1 MSRLMQI
8 AQRSNKAPHNTELVA
23 VIMGRKKKI
32 PTKTAPYQPAD
43 PGDDG
48 SLRRLNGSRAI
59 QASHS
64 RSGDTGEV
72 VWGDMVAFSSTL
84 YMAKSGL
91 FQAKRFQVH
100 VNAAGENGRTV
111 AIFEFDLA
119 ELVPLSKDSGKE
131 SVRLNATK
139 CSDDPRAC
147 ISLTVVSSRVHR
159 DSEGHDKERSYV
171 DDSASEI
178 GSEMSAYTNH
188 SRASSLASNCRRNI
202 DVPIPEH
209 LGGLGDGKADV
220 IRIAGHPAASE
231 EAIAA
236 TDNARD
242 ELVRALQNLEV
253 QLRETRTC
261 QTAVKETV
269 VARSGTGMYTI
280 TDVENEEEVSKEE
293 ANETKKDVK
302 DDPLRLLLPTS
313 TWTLRNRTW
322 SLSYDQAKDEELQQS
337 TAALQ
342 RAESVRNEVSDDTA
356 EAEIHAQV
364 ALETAL
370 SDNKR
375 LEKQLLK
382 FDGAMTAMEE
392 EKARLMV
399 QLREAE
405 MASAAAQ
412 EEIVKVQNA
421 LEQLESK
428 SQKLSAKLQ
437 EADQARELAEENV
450 VAAEATIGTLQQQ
463 VRDVSTQLHETQ
475 YELETL
481 REKQLTASS
490 AALEEATAKHQALE
504 RLWEDV
510 KTENERLQARVEEL
524 EFRLAQSEANG
535 EEKTAELQAQVVK
548 VKREAD
554 ALREELDSLRAS
566 KTQIENESLERE
578 QKLHEATET
587 HRRISVDHDE
597 RLSSEVMAREE
608 LLTRLQEQVQQTEKM
623 SAELSGKVVTLQQE
637 LDYFQGELIE
647 NKMKV
652 AQLTQDN
659 DDLSIR
665 NRRLEKELAANT
677 KNEPHTKSVPNFLA
691 ESTAHAACSRRGKGG
706 AHSAPARMDLFARAR
721 SVIDHRGASAVTRRH
736 SREQDA
742 QDTQD
747 SREQDQD
754 RVLGGP
760 QAKVRALLDEM
771 LASASWGE
779 KEHEGEERRLL
790 NELQNCVLDAESHQA
805 LEQLPKRMCA
815 YEFKPGDIAWNC
827 KVCQVDET
835 LGTRRVLYTT
845 QGSTRCRSI
854 ELPASDLLANSRECI
869 GEVMKLVLDSVK
881 EARFG
886 SVINEDDLEVMRDK
900 LGSEAPD
907 RRYSVIVHYNE
918 LQTSQEFATALN
930 KAHPAIA
937 YQMLKIVG
945 ETSYRSRA
953 HIQRAILQPSNL
965 CEKAGCRVRSLE
977 VLVNSVLE
985 TLRKKARTDFID
997 IAFEDTWNSM
1007 IHVLHPDHNRELDVW
1022 DVFAMGIQ
1030 RSQGSTL
1037 RDVNVS
1043 ALVLEAERAGYRI
1056 RHQREMSPF
1065 LSLPPETELTGRFEL
1080 DVTSPVFVYR
1090 RYMSGL
1096 LDLRYVLQIEG
1107 ISESFVL
1114 EKGGSRLA
1122 RFLLYLAYI
1131 QSACS
1136 EARRFGDHVEME
1148 SRGWVVTVEFVST
1161 TSDVS
1166 SRVLVDE
1173 ESVWVHDAD
1182 SSIGFWH
1189 RVHLIEPV
1197 LQAIVWDAQVH
1208 SGLWVRNGMS
1218 VINHS
1223 MNYGEPPFCA
1233 RFRDLDLLLLQFS
1246 FQLLGVDW
1254 VMASIMERFDV
1265 EEWYEAAQS
1274 ADAKE
1279 AELMVTECL
1288 ALLSQL
1294 ASELPPKV
1302 TEGDAMRSLIP
1313 YLRREIVQRL
1323 FSGGPVLDQILK
1335 EVCVEAGFSTS
1346 SGSGD
1351 SSAPGGGKFQYRLK
1365 PELYAEYNPTFVHLT
1380 RKQHESAHENWFQHR
1395 LRSSKKREQEQAD
1408 GSPNNTH
1415 STWLDYPMVNMFLPC
1430 PLGFRLS
1437 RISILH
1443 ENVRRLV
1450 YESLWRAT
1458 TDAHSSLSVLSRAVH
1473 LFTLQ
1478 LYVVEDVRYFQT
1490 MVPASDA
1497 ENFERERASRIA
1509 DSFIE
1514 WIPLEQPSLFSDA
1527 EPRCA
1532 ILHLLLKLNPWSSHG
1547 GSASMTKL
1555 DGDQKHEIGRG
1566 IDWLL
1571 HRLSRISPECRSVV
1585 EQHQVTEQESR
1596 DEAARKLALAQRR
1609 KEAQMRAMR
1618 QMQQRQ
1624 AAFAEQMKVM
1634 ANETDAVGEEEL
1646 VECAMCHSVN
1656 SENSFMCYVGFAQC
1670 SPVLSRLNGGSHGQ
1684 YLSTPMDEMHVG
1696 EDIPVHVRLCGHS
1709 VHHKCWESY
1718 HTSQFQRAITGGH
1731 HRHALNA
1738 VDVTKKEFLCPLCK
1752 SISNVLIPTTTDEE
1766 SKFLPAMKRRASVD
1780 GSGERD
1786 MATATQLEMVHW
1798 LEHAVGR
1805 DARHDTADMNGS
1817 TDSSEDASAMLLEQK
1832 PASISSNDEDPGETQ
1847 LNKWLEDGLASLC
1860 MAIHKVACGAMQK
1873 SQPER
1878 YTTSGCNALFHT
1890 LLCSFLDTHDTDQLR
1905 EHLFLEAMRFLPLML
1920 KHVNTR
1926 LPPNVSVAPT
1936 DLYARILHL
1945 LFYGGSDILRDGTVV
1960 LERSTV
1966 GEEREDAVFIA
1977 RLVVL
1982 ARLVQTLLWYAIT
1995 RKEEFTNAMAD
2006 DLAFSEENVAFF
2018 TACLSDES
2026 GETNREDAVGHQLEV
2041 LLETL
2046 MTKCDGAFEVESI
2059 ADMRQ
2064 LLNVVACEVVP
2075 LAKVATFMIQ
2085 SLTRRARTGTTAASK
2100 PIFITQEDVVAVGF
2114 VRLSAL
2120 QLDGQAMA
2128 HDRQRGPHSEAGATV
2143 CVRRDL
2149 HTMHSTISVFSSGS
2163 NRTRYLRSLPRP
2175 YVKFYSEL
2183 AKRRCQSCHQ
2193 FPARPAVCLL
2203 CGMLLC
2209 AANTCPSI
2217 HLDKG
2222 GYPDEANPAGSVRGS
2237 LYVDEYGEEFG
2248 ERNRELSKGRPLYL
2262 NEERRER
2269 LLRLWL
2275 RHEIPNEVVKI
2286 QNSSE
2291 RVIRNSHY

>member
-1 MSRLMQI
+1 
-8 AQRSNKAPHNTELVA
+8 
-23 VIMGRKKKI
+23 
-32 PTKTAPYQPAD
+32 
-43 PGDDG
+43 
-48 SLRRLNGSRAI
+48 
-59 QASHS
+59 
-64 RSGDTGEV
+64 
-72 VWGDMVAFSSTL
+72 
-84 YMAKSGL
+84 
-91 FQAKRFQVH
+91 
-100 VNAAGENGRTV
+100 
-111 AIFEFDLA
+111 
-119 ELVPLSKDSGKE
+119 
-131 SVRLNATK
+131 
-139 CSDDPRAC
+139 
-147 ISLTVVSSRVHR
+147 
-159 DSEGHDKERSYV
+159 
-171 DDSASEI
+171 
-178 GSEMSAYTNH
+178 
-188 SRASSLASNCRRNI
+188 
-202 DVPIPEH
+202 
-209 LGGLGDGKADV
+209 
-220 IRIAGHPAASE
+220 
-231 EAIAA
+231 
-236 TDNARD
+236 
-242 ELVRALQNLEV
+242 
-253 QLRETRTC
+253 
-261 QTAVKETV
+261 
-269 VARSGTGMYTI
+269 
-280 TDVENEEEVSKEE
+280 
-293 ANETKKDVK
+293 
-302 DDPLRLLLPTS
+302 
-313 TWTLRNRTW
+313 
-322 SLSYDQAKDEELQQS
+322 
-337 TAALQ
+337 
-342 RAESVRNEVSDDTA
+342 
-356 EAEIHAQV
+356 
-364 ALETAL
+364 
-370 SDNKR
+370 
-375 LEKQLLK
+375 
-382 FDGAMTAMEE
+382 
-392 EKARLMV
+392 
-399 QLREAE
+399 
-405 MASAAAQ
+405 
-412 EEIVKVQNA
+412 
-421 LEQLESK
+421 
-428 SQKLSAKLQ
+428 
-437 EADQARELAEENV
+437 
-450 VAAEATIGTLQQQ
+450 
-463 VRDVSTQLHETQ
+463 
-475 YELETL
+475 
-481 REKQLTASS
+481 
-490 AALEEATAKHQALE
+490 
-504 RLWEDV
+504 
-510 KTENERLQARVEEL
+510 
-524 EFRLAQSEANG
+524 
-535 EEKTAELQAQVVK
+535 
-548 VKREAD
+548 
-554 ALREELDSLRAS
+554 
-566 KTQIENESLERE
+566 
-578 QKLHEATET
+578 
-587 HRRISVDHDE
+587 
-597 RLSSEVMAREE
+597 
-608 LLTRLQEQVQQTEKM
+608 
-623 SAELSGKVVTLQQE
+623 
-637 LDYFQGELIE
+637 
-647 NKMKV
+647 
-652 AQLTQDN
+652 
-659 DDLSIR
+659 
-665 NRRLEKELAANT
+665 
-677 KNEPHTKSVPNFLA
+677 
-691 ESTAHAACSRRGKGG
+691 
-706 AHSAPARMDLFARAR
+706 MDLFARAR
-721 SVIDHRGASAVTRRH
+721 SVIDHRGASAVARRP
-736 SREQDA
+736 SYEQEQDDA
-742 QDTQD
+742 GHT
-747 SREQDQD
+747 QD
-754 RVLGGP
+754 RVLSVP
-760 QAKVRALLDEM
+760 RAKVHALLDEM
-771 LASASWGE
+771 QASASWGE
-779 KEHEGEERRLL
+779 KENEGEERRMLS
-790 NELQNCVLDAESHQA
+790 ELQKCVLDAEGRQA
-805 LEQLPKRMCA
+805 LEKLPKRMCA

-835 LGTRRVLYTT
+835 CVMCNDCFISSDHEDHEVFFYYTHSGGCCDCGDTEAWAPEGFCTRHKGAQDANPLNF
-845 QGSTRCRSI
+845 
-854 ELPASDLLANSRECI
+854 LPPDLLVNSRECI
-869 GEVMKLVLDSVK
+869 GEVMKLVLNSVK
-881 EARFG
+881 EARYG
-886 SVINEDDLEVMRDK
+886 SVINEDDLEVVRDK
-900 LGSEAPD
+900 LGSESPD
-907 RRYSVIVHYNE
+907 KRYSVIVHYNE

-945 ETSYRSRA
+945 ETSSQKQSAVRAKASREDVLELAASLHKHGIVTSIVSCEYKARVPLINSLLQWLASLANLSDGLCRLICDKMCAVESLEHSEHSMEVDETDDYPMLRAVIMADSFLPKSESDALHSLLMALLADPLFKQAFAISFTSSYRQLYREFAAGVGSSTATILAFSVQFFNRA
-953 HIQRAILQPSNL
+953 TFVKKLVAEYDL
-965 CEKAGCRVRSLE
+965 LE
-977 VLVNSVLE
+977 VLINSVLE
-985 TLRKKARTDFID
+985 TLRKKGKTDYVD
-997 IAFEDTWNSM
+997 IAYEDTWNSM
-1007 IHVLHPDHNRELDVW
+1007 IHVLHPEHNRELDVW

-1030 RSQGSTL
+1030 RSQGNTL

-1043 ALVLEAERAGYRI
+1043 ALVHEAERTGYRI
-1056 RHQREMSPF
+1056 RHRTEMSPF
-1065 LSLPPETELTGRFEL
+1065 LTLPPETELTGRFEL
-1080 DVTSPVFVYR
+1080 DVTSPVFVCR

-1131 QSACS
+1131 QGACS
-1136 EARRFGDHVEME
+1136 EVRRFGDHVEME

-1166 SRVLVDE
+1166 SWVVSNAFKTAGGSEATRSPEASRHLIAKLAKPILEAFYFWLASAGKYFPPPDYQVGDILRADQIETAVSCHFPLQRTLSQLIRALSDSTNGLDIFLSMLQSRVLEDD
-1173 ESVWVHDAD
+1173 ESVWIHDVD
-1182 SSIGFWH
+1182 SPIGFWH

-1254 VMASIMERFDV
+1254 VMASVMERFDV

-1274 ADAKE
+1274 SDAKE

-1302 TEGDAMRSLIP
+1302 AEGDAMRSLVP

-1323 FSGGPVLDQILK
+1323 CVGPCAHSDLSKIANEFFLSRENLFPVNFSGGPILDQILK
-1335 EVCVEAGFSTS
+1335 EVCVEPGFSAS
-1346 SGSGD
+1346 SGAGD
-1351 SSAPGGGKFQYRLK
+1351 SSAPGAGKFQYRLK

-1437 RISILH
+1437 RVSILH
-1443 ENVRRLV
+1443 VNVRRLV
-1450 YESLWRAT
+1450 YESLWRAI

-1497 ENFERERASRIA
+1497 EHFERERASRIA

-1514 WIPLEQPSLFSDA
+1514 WIPQEQPSLYSNA

-1532 ILHLLLKLNPWSSHG
+1532 ILYLLLKLNPWSSHG

-1571 HRLSRISPECRSVV
+1571 HRLSRISPECRSIV

-1624 AAFAEQMKVM
+1624 AAFAEQMKAM
-1634 ANETDAVGEEEL
+1634 ANETENAVGEDEPGAEGEREKHAQSGSDVAGEDSDVEMDGSEAMSDDIPA

-1684 YLSTPMDEMHVG
+1684 FLSTPIDEMHVG

-1709 VHHKCWESY
+1709 VHHRCWESY

-1752 SISNVLIPTTTDEE
+1752 SISNVLIPTTTDEV
-1766 SKFLPAMKRRASVD
+1766 SKFLPTMERRVTGGEAS
-1780 GSGERD
+1780 
-1786 MATATQLEMVHW
+1786 MATVSQFDMIQW

-1805 DARHDTADMNGS
+1805 DNQTHTTAGSDINDS
-1817 TDSSEDASAMLLEQK
+1817 TDSSEEANSLLLEQK
-1832 PASISSNDEDPGETQ
+1832 PEAGASMSSEEDPEETQQ
-1847 LNKWLEDGLASLC
+1847 LNKWLEYGLSSLC
-1860 MAIHKVACGAMQK
+1860 MAVHKVACGAMQK

-1890 LLCSFLDTHDTDQLR
+1890 LLCSFLETHDTDQLR

-1920 KHVNTR
+1920 KHVSTR
-1926 LPPNVSVAPT
+1926 IGTNPSVSPT
-1936 DLYARILHL
+1936 DLYAKILHL
-1945 LFYGGSDILRDGTVV
+1945 LFYGGSDILPDGTVELESEHPSTQTQTRKQSQWGKVRWPQKPLLLNHLGSV
-1960 LERSTV
+1960 LMKGLLLARS
-1966 GEEREDAVFIA
+1966 EEDAVFIA

-1982 ARLVQTLLWYAIT
+1982 ARLVQTLLWYVIT
-1995 RKEEFTNAMAD
+1995 RKEKFTNMMAD
-2006 DLAFSEENVAFF
+2006 DLAFSEENVALFI
-2018 TACLSDES
+2018 ACFS
-2026 GETNREDAVGHQLEV
+2026 GENASNVDADGDLHVNQEDAVGNQLKV
-2041 LLETL
+2041 LLKAL
-2046 MTKCDGAFEVESI
+2046 VSKCDGAFQVEPI
-2059 ADMRQ
+2059 ADKRQ

-2085 SLTRRARTGTTAASK
+2085 SLTTGPTSHHRGGATAASK
-2100 PIFITQEDVVAVGF
+2100 PIFITQEDVLAVGF
-2114 VRLSAL
+2114 VKLSAL
-2120 QLDGQAMA
+2120 QQDSSDREQAALTQLVFGWVHRFKAAYEEMNDPHA
-2128 HDRQRGPHSEAGATV
+2128 VLQQWLTTANVDRAQKLELTSV
-2143 CVRRDL
+2143 VSRDL
-2149 HTMHSTISVFSSGS
+2149 HTMHSTISVFCSGA

-2183 AKRRCQSCHQ
+2183 AKRRCHACHQ

-2222 GYPDEANPAGSVRGS
+2222 GYPDEANPGACTVHAKKCGRGSGMFLLVLEGAVLLVYWKLAAYVGS

>member
-1 MSRLMQI
+1 MDVDEADDYPMLR
-8 AQRSNKAPHNTELVA
+8 A
-23 VIMGRKKKI
+23 VIMADSFL
-32 PTKTAPYQPAD
+32 PKTESDALHSLLMALLAD
-43 PGDDG
+43 PLFKQAFAISFTSSYRQLYREFAAGVG
-48 SLRRLNGSRAI
+48 SSTATIL
-59 QASHS
+59 
-64 RSGDTGEV
+64 
-72 VWGDMVAFSSTL
+72 AFSVQ
-84 YMAKSGL
+84 
-91 FQAKRFQVH
+91 FFNR
-100 VNAAGENGRTV
+100 
-111 AIFEFDLA
+111 
-119 ELVPLSKDSGKE
+119 
-131 SVRLNATK
+131 ATF
-139 CSDDPRAC
+139 
-147 ISLTVVSSRVHR
+147 V
-159 DSEGHDKERSYV
+159 
-171 DDSASEI
+171 
-178 GSEMSAYTNH
+178 
-188 SRASSLASNCRRNI
+188 
-202 DVPIPEH
+202 
-209 LGGLGDGKADV
+209 
-220 IRIAGHPAASE
+220 
-231 EAIAA
+231 
-236 TDNARD
+236 
-242 ELVRALQNLEV
+242 
-253 QLRETRTC
+253 
-261 QTAVKETV
+261 
-269 VARSGTGMYTI
+269 
-280 TDVENEEEVSKEE
+280 
-293 ANETKKDVK
+293 
-302 DDPLRLLLPTS
+302 
-313 TWTLRNRTW
+313 
-322 SLSYDQAKDEELQQS
+322 
-337 TAALQ
+337 
-342 RAESVRNEVSDDTA
+342 
-356 EAEIHAQV
+356 
-364 ALETAL
+364 
-370 SDNKR
+370 KR
-375 LEKQLLK
+375 L
-382 FDGAMTAMEE
+382 
-392 EKARLMV
+392 V
-399 QLREAE
+399 AE
-405 MASAAAQ
+405 
-412 EEIVKVQNA
+412 
-421 LEQLESK
+421 
-428 SQKLSAKLQ
+428 
-437 EADQARELAEENV
+437 
-450 VAAEATIGTLQQQ
+450 
-463 VRDVSTQLHETQ
+463 
-475 YELETL
+475 Y
-481 REKQLTASS
+481 
-490 AALEEATAKHQALE
+490 
-504 RLWEDV
+504 
-510 KTENERLQARVEEL
+510 
-524 EFRLAQSEANG
+524 
-535 EEKTAELQAQVVK
+535 
-548 VKREAD
+548 
-554 ALREELDSLRAS
+554 
-566 KTQIENESLERE
+566 
-578 QKLHEATET
+578 
-587 HRRISVDHDE
+587 
-597 RLSSEVMAREE
+597 
-608 LLTRLQEQVQQTEKM
+608 
-623 SAELSGKVVTLQQE
+623 
-637 LDYFQGELIE
+637 
-647 NKMKV
+647 
-652 AQLTQDN
+652 
-659 DDLSIR
+659 DL
-665 NRRLEKELAANT
+665 
-677 KNEPHTKSVPNFLA
+677 
-691 ESTAHAACSRRGKGG
+691 
-706 AHSAPARMDLFARAR
+706 
-721 SVIDHRGASAVTRRH
+721 
-736 SREQDA
+736 
-742 QDTQD
+742 
-747 SREQDQD
+747 
-754 RVLGGP
+754 
-760 QAKVRALLDEM
+760 
-771 LASASWGE
+771 
-779 KEHEGEERRLL
+779 
-790 NELQNCVLDAESHQA
+790 
-805 LEQLPKRMCA
+805 
-815 YEFKPGDIAWNC
+815 
-827 KVCQVDET
+827 
-835 LGTRRVLYTT
+835 
-845 QGSTRCRSI
+845 
-854 ELPASDLLANSRECI
+854 
-869 GEVMKLVLDSVK
+869 
-881 EARFG
+881 
-886 SVINEDDLEVMRDK
+886 
-900 LGSEAPD
+900 
-907 RRYSVIVHYNE
+907 
-918 LQTSQEFATALN
+918 
-930 KAHPAIA
+930 
-937 YQMLKIVG
+937 
-945 ETSYRSRA
+945 
-953 HIQRAILQPSNL
+953 
-965 CEKAGCRVRSLE
+965 LE

-985 TLRKKARTDFID
+985 TLRKKEKTDFVD

-1080 DVTSPVFVYR
+1080 DVTSPVFVCR

-1131 QSACS
+1131 QGACS
-1136 EARRFGDHVEME
+1136 EVRRFGDHVEME

-1166 SRVLVDE
+1166 SWVVSNAFKTAGGSEATRSPEASRHLIAKLAKPILEAFYFWLASAGKYFPPPDYQVGDTLRADQIETAVSCHFPLQRTLSQLIRALSDSTNGLDMFLSMLQSRVLEDD
-1173 ESVWVHDAD
+1173 ESVWIHDAN
-1182 SSIGFWH
+1182 SPIGFWH

-1223 MNYGEPPFCA
+1223 MNYGEPPFCM

-1302 TEGDAMRSLIP
+1302 TEGEALRSLIP

-1323 FSGGPVLDQILK
+1323 CVGPCAHSDLSKIANEFFLSRENLFPMSFSGGPVLDQILK
-1335 EVCVEAGFSTS
+1335 EVCVEAGFSAS
-1346 SGSGD
+1346 SSAGD

-1395 LRSSKKREQEQAD
+1395 LRSSKKREQEQVD

-1443 ENVRRLV
+1443 QDVRRLV

-1497 ENFERERASRIA
+1497 EHFELERASRIA

-1514 WIPLEQPSLFSDA
+1514 WIPQEQPSLYSDA
-1527 EPRCA
+1527 EPRSA
-1532 ILHLLLKLNPWSSHG
+1532 ILYLLLKLNPWSSHG

-1609 KEAQMRAMR
+1609 KEAQMRAIR

-1624 AAFAEQMKVM
+1624 AAFAEQMKAM
-1634 ANETDAVGEEEL
+1634 ANETENAVDDEHNAEGEREKHAHSGSDAVDDDSDVEMDGSEGTMSDDTPL

-1670 SPVLSRLNGGSHGQ
+1670 SPVLSRLNGGSHGHF
-1684 YLSTPMDEMHVG
+1684 LSTPMDEMHVG

-1752 SISNVLIPTTTDEE
+1752 SISNILIPTTTDEI
-1766 SKFLPAMKRRASVD
+1766 SKFLPKIKRRVPID
-1780 GSGERD
+1780 GVGD
-1786 MATATQLEMVHW
+1786 DTMATVSQGEMIRW

-1805 DARHDTADMNGS
+1805 ENQTQTVMACEMNDS
-1817 TDSSEDASAMLLEQK
+1817 TDSSEEANALLLEQK
-1832 PASISSNDEDPGETQ
+1832 LEAGVLSEEDPSEAQ
-1847 LNKWLEDGLASLC
+1847 HLNKWLEDGLSSLC

-1890 LLCSFLDTHDTDQLR
+1890 LLCSFLDTNESDQLR

-1920 KHVNTR
+1920 NHVSTR
-1926 LPPNVSVAPT
+1926 VATNSSVAPT
-1936 DLYARILHL
+1936 DLYAKILHL
-1945 LFYGGSDILRDGTVV
+1945 LFYGGSDILPDGTVV
-1960 LERSTV
+1960 LESEHPSTQTQTRKQSQWGKV
-1966 GEEREDAVFIA
+1966 RWPQKPLLLCHLGSVLMKGLLLAKSEEDAVFIA

-1982 ARLVQTLLWYAIT
+1982 ARLLQTLLWYAIT
-1995 RKEEFTNAMAD
+1995 RKDEYTNAMAD
-2006 DLAFSEENVAFF
+2006 DLALSEENMALFVACFANDNSVF
-2018 TACLSDES
+2018 ADAS
-2026 GETNREDAVGHQLEV
+2026 REDVVGSQLEQ
-2041 LLETL
+2041 LLL
-2046 MTKCDGAFEVESI
+2046 ALVSICDGAFDVEPI
-2059 ADMRQ
+2059 ADKRQ
-2064 LLNVVACEVVP
+2064 LLNVVACEVIP
-2075 LAKVATFMIQ
+2075 LAKVATFMLQ
-2085 SLTRRARTGTTAASK
+2085 SLTKRGASHHRTGASAASK
-2100 PIFITQEDVVAVGF
+2100 PIFITQEDVLAVGF
-2114 VRLSAL
+2114 VKLSAL
-2120 QLDGQAMA
+2120 QLHESAEGNSREQAALAQLVSGWVHRFKAAYEEMNDPHA
-2128 HDRQRGPHSEAGATV
+2128 VLQQWLTTANVDRAQKLVLPSV
-2143 CVRRDL
+2143 LSRDL
-2149 HTMHSTISVFSSGS
+2149 HTMHSTISVLCSGA
-2163 NRTRYLRSLPRP
+2163 NRTRYLRSLPRA

-2183 AKRRCQSCHQ
+2183 AKRKCNACHQ

-2222 GYPDEANPAGSVRGS
+2222 GYPDEANPGACTVHAKKCGRGSGMFLLVLEGAVLLVYWKLAAYVGS